1 VGALA
6 VVSGGVAFYLAVGAK
21 SDRDRALGLP
31 LDPSLPV
38 VFLDVEDG
46 PEALL
51 GRIVIQLRADLVPKT
66 AENFRRLCTGAPGY
80 GYRASPI
87 FGAERGR
94 RIFGGDFFGSGAG
107 TYSALGT
114 AEEEEKEG
122 GGVKGKGG
130 NDGAGDGLFADENF
144 SVPHDGPGVVG
155 MRNFG
160 PNTNGSQFYITFRRL
175 PDLDGKCVAVGNVLE
190 GWEVLAELEREAKS
204 NGRFGKE
211 HDYRVRASGELKGYA
226 RPEKGDDAD
235 LRALSRAFDDAD
247 RAAAAAAAEA
257 AAAAAVAR
265 TARMRWTHAA
275 GGQSGGPA
283 RAGLGACGQRRLPG
297 RAVGRWTGGRRA
309 GGAAEARPRAR
320 RRERRLRAQTRCHQ
334 PQQRRAEAWLLPH
347 AGAG

>member
-1 VGALA
+1 MLPWTCARLLLRRSSVRAAAAAAPLHARRPDAGVYARVLPQPCRFISGGAEASTAAAPAGTPSPSPPSTSPRYPRSLFYAVGALA

-257 AAAAAVAR
+257 AAASSN
-265 TARMRWTHAA
+265 
-275 GGQSGGPA
+275 GGK
-283 RAGLGACGQRRLPG
+283 G
-297 RAVGRWTGGRRA
+297 R
-309 GGAAEARPRAR
+309 
-320 RRERRLRAQTRCHQ
+320 
-334 PQQRRAEAWLLPH
+334 
-347 AGAG
+347 